1 MCITDSLCE
10 DWDFLNL
17 NLTKENY
24 PSATFAGISQFY
36 ERTTAF
42 VLSDCAVVFE
52 MNDGTLEVV
61 TDNRIKKFSSKTIEV
76 RKRALELGKDV
87 TKAVKTQMTANR
99 EAMNT
104 ENGFWTV
111 SFYGNYKDEFIQRS
125 FDTSKLNRCL
135 IISDGFERVFSNG
148 LVSYKD
154 VLSETVSLE
163 SALKTLRDWE
173 DSNES
178 SEVKRHDDATAILVE
193 F

>member
-1 MCITDSLCE
+1 
-10 DWDFLNL
+10 
-17 NLTKENY
+17 
-24 PSATFAGISQFY
+24 
-36 ERTTAF
+36 
-42 VLSDCAVVFE
+42 

-87 TKAVKTQMTANR
+87 TKAVKTQMTSNR

-125 FDTSKLNRCL
+125 FDTSKLNRC
-135 IISDGFERVFSNG
+135 IIMSDGFERVFSNG

-163 SALKTLRDWE
+163 SALKVLRGWE
-173 DSNES
+173 ES
-178 SEVKRHDDATAILVE
+178 SIFSEVKRHDDATAILVE

>member
-1 MCITDSLCE
+1 
-10 DWDFLNL
+10 
-17 NLTKENY
+17 
-24 PSATFAGISQFY
+24 
-36 ERTTAF
+36 
-42 VLSDCAVVFE
+42 

-135 IISDGFERVFSNG
+135 IMSDGFERVFSSK
-148 LVSYKD
+148 LVSFQD
-154 VLSETVSLE
+154 VLSGKVSLS
-163 SALKTLRDWE
+163 SALKTLRAWE
-173 DSNES
+173 ESNES
-178 SEVKRHDDATAILVE
+178 SEVKRHDDASAVLVE

>member
-1 MCITDSLCE
+1 MI
-10 DWDFLNL
+10 
-17 NLTKENY
+17 
-24 PSATFAGISQFY
+24 
-36 ERTTAF
+36 
-42 VLSDCAVVFE
+42 
-52 MNDGTLEVV
+52 
-61 TDNRIKKFSSKTIEV
+61 
-76 RKRALELGKDV
+76 
-87 TKAVKTQMTANR
+87 ANR

-135 IISDGFERVFSNG
+135 IMSDGFERVFSNG
-148 LVSYKD
+148 LVSYED